1 MGANM
6 RTYEV
11 MFILRPDLPEEE
23 SEKLIAGLEA
33 AATQAGAQLRHT
45 DRMGR
50 RRLAY
55 RVRGFA
61 DGTYVR
67 LDLEGGAEPIHELQH
82 RLHVTEPV
90 IKFLVVRTDEIERRF
105 RRDQRRRERRA
116 ARKPAPA
123 AASAGSEAGSAE
135 SLPAAEAAGP
145 VFDAS

>member
-1 MGANM
+1 M

-23 SEKLIAGLEA
+23 SEKIIAGLET
-33 AATQAGAQLRHT
+33 AATQAGAQLHHT

-55 RVRGFA
+55 RVRGFG

-67 LDLEGGAEPIHELQH
+67 LDLESGAEPIHELQH
-82 RLHVTEPV
+82 RLRVSEPV
-90 IKFLVVRTDEIERRF
+90 IKFLVVRTDELERRF
-105 RRDQRRRERRA
+105 RRDQKRRERRA

-123 AASAGSEAGSAE
+123 AAASEAGASA
-135 SLPAAEAAGP
+135 PASGETAEAAQ
-145 VFDAS
+145 

>member
-1 MGANM
+1 M

-23 SEKLIAGLEA
+23 SEKIITGLEA

-55 RVRGFA
+55 RVRGFG

-67 LDLEGGAEPIHELQH
+67 FDLSGAAAPIHELQH

-90 IKFLVVRTDEIERRF
+90 IKFLVVRTDELERRF
-105 RRDQRRRERRA
+105 RRDQSRRERRA
-116 ARKPAPA
+116 ARKPA
-123 AASAGSEAGSAE
+123 
-135 SLPAAEAAGP
+135 LPAASGEAGAASPSAAEPAQAGQ
-145 VFDAS
+145 

>member
-1 MGANM
+1 M

-23 SEKLIAGLEA
+23 SEKLIAGLET
-33 AATQAGAQLRHT
+33 AATQGGAQLRHT
-45 DRMGR
+45 ERMGR

-55 RVRGFA
+55 SVRGFA

-67 LDLEGGAEPIHELQH
+67 LDLEGDAAPIHELHH
-82 RLHVTEPV
+82 RLRVSEPV

-116 ARKPAPA
+116 ARKPAAAAVPA
-123 AASAGSEAGSAE
+123 AAA
-135 SLPAAEAAGP
+135 PAAGEESGAHSQPAQTG
-145 VFDAS
+145 DTR